1 MKASSLALVLL
12 CAMGVAM
19 ARSPPPPSGEPS
31 GAACRLE
38 RLATSW
44 QQMNVA
50 REQLK
55 AGTLQRLAPVLTPA
69 QLKNFEVLMRI
80 EKRDPT
86 LV

>member
-44 QQMNVA
+44 QMNVA